1 MPGEVIERERK
12 KKNGATNFPSLSLL
26 GHLWVEMGIEEAERE
41 EEGNWAVKNDPQFFF
56 LFPAQL
62 PFTLTCLLLECRG
75 QTREV
80 YLCHLQGKVW
90 FYFNFSFLCFLGAA
104 LTSTNLL
111 YLWELNSCYLSPC
124 ILTERGKKNYPFE
137 VKVGERESHIKR
149 PANVKFGLAPICKRF
164 KYTLDHF
171 LLLHFFSS
179 LSHF

>member
-1 MPGEVIERERK
+1 MVPQIFLASLYWATSGWKWELRK
-12 KKNGATNFPSLSLL
+12 QR
-26 GHLWVEMGIEEAERE
+26 ERE

-80 YLCHLQGKVW
+80 YLCHLQGKEVW